1 MDLDPA
7 PIAPAALRE
16 YLSGADPEAQGAAL
30 RGRTDLGGV
39 TLSGA
44 SLPGVALAGA
54 TLDDVVMRHA
64 VLDEACLDG
73 ASLQRADLSGSSLER
88 ARAGELDLR
97 EALLEDAS
105 LKGAM
110 LRFAHLEGALLDHA
124 CFDGVDLWGARL
136 DGVEA
141 PGASFRG
148 ATLNEA
154 SLVGAVL
161 DGAALCG
168 ARLQK
173 ADLAGARL
181 RGADLTGASLAGA
194 SLAGA
199 DLSDARLGQLDLA
212 DCRLHRVRL
221 ADAWL
226 ERTRLRIEQLGG
238 SIGEEESGDWDAARR
253 GYLGLEQNFRGLGDP
268 EAASW
273 CYKRARRMAKR
284 ESLRLTRLGLRT
296 RAPRLAVRHAAA
308 YLADG
313 FAEWLCDYGES
324 LPRVVR
330 AYVVALLCFSFYYWA
345 SGSLLPTGA
354 GASAKGVVPVRDWLD
369 ILGFS
374 FLTMCTSSTPDVGLK
389 PASHLVY
396 YVGSVQYIVG
406 VLLIGLFGFV
416 LGNRI
421 RR

>member
-1 MDLDPA
+1 MTH
-7 PIAPAALRE
+7 IAPADLRAFLAAAE
-16 YLSGADPEAQGAAL
+16 PAAQAAALSGRDDLAGHVLSGAAL
-30 RGRTDLGGV
+30 R
-39 TLSGA
+39 
-44 SLPGVALAGA
+44 GVALAGA
-54 TLDDVVMRHA
+54 HLDDVVMRNA
-64 VLDEACLDG
+64 LLDEACLDG
-73 ASLQRADLSGSSLER
+73 ASLRRADLSGSSLEH
-88 ARAGELDLR
+88 ARASELDLS

-105 LKGAM
+105 LRGAT
-110 LRFAHLEGALLDHA
+110 LRFANLTGALLDHA
-124 CFDGVDLWGARL
+124 CLDGADLWGATL
-136 DGVEA
+136 VQVEA
-141 PGASFRG
+141 PGAKFRG

-154 SLVGAVL
+154 VLAAACL
-161 DGAALCG
+161 DGADFAG

-181 RGADLTGASLAGA
+181 RGTDFTGATLAGA
-194 SLAGA
+194 TLADA
-199 DLSDARLGQLDLA
+199 DLSGARLTQLDLSA
-212 DCRLHRVRL
+212 CDLRHARL

-226 ERTRLRIEQLGG
+226 DRTRLRIDQLGG
-238 SIGEEESGDWDAARR
+238 AIGEERAGEWDAARR

-284 ESLRLTRLGLRT
+284 HARHL
-296 RAPRLAVRHAAA
+296 AVLAVRDRHPVIMLQQGAS
-308 YLADG
+308 YLADS

-330 AYVVALLCFSFYYWA
+330 AYVVALLCFSAYYWA
-345 SGSLLPTGA
+345 SGSLLLPA
-354 GASAKGVVPVRDWLD
+354 GHAMAAAPARDWLE
-369 ILGFS
+369 ILGYS

-389 PASHLVY
+389 AANHLVT
-396 YVGSVQYIVG
+396 YVGSLQYVLG